1 MLSQIGFVFLLLS
14 FISGLGIV
22 FFYNLKKN
30 KLFYYLVYLSFLS
43 IVISFLSLM
52 ASYII
57 SDFSNY
63 NVFQNSHSSM
73 PLLYKIT
80 GTWGN
85 HEGSMLLWLLIMN
98 LYNFLFS
105 FNKILQEK
113 LKKLT
118 ILFQTL
124 LFLLFCA
131 YVIFT
136 SNPFLM
142 NSINVEEGLG
152 LNPILQDFS
161 LSIHPPILYS
171 GYVGF
176 SIILSLALSGLFAG
190 QLDNK
195 WIKTLRK
202 WSLFCWSMLTAGIVL
217 GSYWAYYELGWG
229 GWWFWDPVENI
240 SLMPWI
246 AGLALVHSL
255 IINNKAIIL
264 KNWII
269 FLSILCFALSILGTF
284 LVRSGILTSVHT
296 FAADYTRGIF
306 ILIIFLV
313 IVGFSFLIFIIKS
326 SENKEKINI
335 LFINK
340 TTAIIINNL
349 VMIIACSTILLGTLY
364 PIIIEVLINQRI
376 SVGAPYYNST
386 VLPILL
392 PGFLLM
398 SVAPALSWTT
408 NKLNNGKFYLY
419 FFILISFV
427 VLIFSFISESSVWGF
442 VGILLAVWIIISSLF
457 SIFINLLKNIKNL
470 KFNFI
475 LKNNA
480 FIAHLGVGIAI
491 LGITCSTVFKTEY
504 KKNMNVEESFYFKS
518 YELKFESLN
527 IVEENNFQ
535 SIIGSFILYK
545 KDKFLSKIEPEK
557 RYYDVSKIITTEAG
571 IYHHPFQDFYMILGD
586 NNNERWSIIL
596 YQNPLVSLIW
606 LGTFIMIISGFIGLK
621 K

>member
-1 MLSQIGFVFLLLS
+1 MLSQVGFIFLLLS
-14 FISGLGIV
+14 FISSLGIV
-22 FFYNLKKN
+22 ILHIIKKN
-30 KLFYYLVYLSFLS
+30 KLFYYFVYISFLS
-43 IVISFLSLM
+43 IVISFLSLVG
-52 ASYII
+52 SYII

-98 LYNFLFS
+98 IYNFLFS
-105 FNKILQEK
+105 FNKLLEK
-113 LKKLT
+113 KVQQLT
-118 ILFQTL
+118 IFFQSIFFLF
-124 LFLLFCA
+124 FCA

-136 SNPFLM
+136 SNPFLI

-176 SIILSLALSGLFAG
+176 SIVLSLALSGLIS
-190 QLDNK
+190 NK
-195 WIKTLRK
+195 IDDKLLKTLKR
-202 WSLFCWSMLTAGIVL
+202 WAMFCWSMLTAGIVL

-255 IINNKAIIL
+255 LINNKTHVL

-326 SENKEKINI
+326 SEKKEKINL

-364 PIIIEVLINQRI
+364 PIIIEVLLNQRI

-392 PGFLLM
+392 PGFFLM

-408 NKLNNGKFYLY
+408 TKLNNGKYYLY
-419 FFILISFV
+419 FFILNSIG
-427 VLIFSFISESSVWGF
+427 VLIFSFISELSAWGF
-442 VGILLAVWIIISSLF
+442 VGIFLSSWIIISSLF
-457 SIFINLLKNIKNL
+457 SIFINLFRNIKNL
-470 KFNFI
+470 RFNFI
-475 LKNNA
+475 LRQNA
-480 FIAHLGVGIAI
+480 FIAHIGVGIAV
-491 LGITCSTVFKTEY
+491 LGITCSTVFKSEY
-504 KKNMNVEESFYFKS
+504 KKEMNINESFIFKN
-518 YELKFESLN
+518 YELKFEDLK
-527 IVEENNFQ
+527 IIENDNYQ
-535 SIIGSFILYK
+535 SIIGSFALYEHN
-545 KDKFLSKIEPEK
+545 KFLAKIQPEK
-557 RYYDVSKIITTEAG
+557 RYFNVSKIITTEAG

-586 NNNERWSIIL
+586 NSNGKWSIII

-606 LGTFIMIISGFIGLK
+606 LGTFIMIVSGFIGIK
-621 K
+621 R